1 MTMGKKM
8 DQISTTTS
16 LLKTSSMWMRAVLIT
31 HNTLAL
37 QQGKF
42 LKILRIEM
50 KNYSHQHENWIK
62 YQIVEYELN

>member
-1 MTMGKKM
+1 M

-16 LLKTSSMWMRAVLIT
+16 LLKTSSVCMRAVLFTGDI
-31 HNTLAL
+31 LDL

-42 LKILRIEM
+42 FQILGIEM

-62 YQIVEYELN
+62 DQIIEYELN